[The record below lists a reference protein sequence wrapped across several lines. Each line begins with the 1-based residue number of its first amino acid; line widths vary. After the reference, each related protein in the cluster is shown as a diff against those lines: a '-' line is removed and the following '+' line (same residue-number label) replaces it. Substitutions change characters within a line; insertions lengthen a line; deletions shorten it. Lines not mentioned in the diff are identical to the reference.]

1 MPIDRGRPE
10 GSVGDGGSRLDVRVG
25 DGNSRLEG
33 SVGDGG
39 SRLEGSD
46 GVPVLRG
53 KGREVDDTIEMPR
66 LSLHSLSSS
75 HSSIA

>member
-1 MPIDRGRPE
+1 MPIDRGR
-10 GSVGDGGSRLDVRVG
+10 V
-25 DGNSRLEG
+25 EG

-53 KGREVDDTIEMPR
+53 KGSEVDNTD
-66 LSLHSLSSS
+66 
-75 HSSIA
+75 AV